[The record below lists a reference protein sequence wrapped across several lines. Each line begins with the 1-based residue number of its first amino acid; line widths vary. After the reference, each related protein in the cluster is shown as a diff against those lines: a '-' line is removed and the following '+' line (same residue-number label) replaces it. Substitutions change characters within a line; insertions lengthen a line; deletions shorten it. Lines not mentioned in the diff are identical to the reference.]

1 MNAMYPN
8 TAVPSTTT
16 TNATTEGRYDWE
28 TGNVTAV
35 PSTVRTQ
42 LACLNEALIAQKN
55 MIRAI
60 GENLHGNPHKNDA
73 VPKQE
78 PVGPICVLEA
88 LEDIADRMHEN
99 NRALDEIMH
108 DLGIDC

>member
-8 TAVPSTTT
+8 STVT

-35 PSTVRTQ
+35 PSTVQNQ
-42 LACLNEALIAQKN
+42 LAHLDEELIRQKN

-60 GENLHGNPHKNDA
+60 GENLHGKLPEKNDM
-73 VPKQE
+73 PKQD
-78 PVGPICVLEA
+78 PTCVLEV
-88 LEDIADRMHEN
+88 LEDLGCRMCEN
-99 NRALDEIMH
+99 GLALKTIMN